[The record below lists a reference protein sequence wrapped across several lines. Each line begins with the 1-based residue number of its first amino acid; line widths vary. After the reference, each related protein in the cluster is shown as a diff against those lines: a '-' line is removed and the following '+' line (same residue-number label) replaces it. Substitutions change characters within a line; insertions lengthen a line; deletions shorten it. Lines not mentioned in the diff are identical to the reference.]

1 MNEYYNQ
8 DSDFI
13 KDINFMK
20 TTEAPLQERLGVD
33 DHQYDATDLHSCIR
47 HIERL
52 RLEKGRLASELERVQ
67 TIISTY
73 KSVEDGL
80 YDKHKVELDLLQ
92 KQVRAYIARNDEL
105 AKKNDALTKTIN
117 ELKKADSDNKG
128 EEMDN
133 FSRVNDDTSKLD
145 SDHN

>member
-1 MNEYYNQ
+1 
-8 DSDFI
+8 
-13 KDINFMK
+13 MK
-20 TTEAPLQERLGVD
+20 TTDQPLQERLGVD
-33 DHQYDATDLHSCIR
+33 DGQYDASDLHSCIK

-73 KSVEDGL
+73 KTVEDGL

-117 ELKKADSDNKG
+117 ELKKADGLNRG
-128 EEMDN
+128 EEDTFARGVDDN
-133 FSRVNDDTSKLD
+133 NSTSKLD

>member
-1 MNEYYNQ
+1 M
-8 DSDFI
+8 
-13 KDINFMK
+13 
-20 TTEAPLQERLGVD
+20 
-33 DHQYDATDLHSCIR
+33 
-47 HIERL
+47 
-52 RLEKGRLASELERVQ
+52 Q